1 MFYAT
6 AERDR
11 TTLPHDAFKAVVA
24 PRPWRRIGALLP
36 TFSPQECVIHFK
48 NSGYAALTNV
58 QRQPPHTP
66 LMKGS
71 GSGWVSEETVEAVSD
86 VSIPGFRARRS
97 APSRL

>member
-11 TTLPHDAFKAVVA
+11 TKLPHDPFKAIVA

-48 NSGYAALTNV
+48 NSGYAALTIV
-58 QRQPPHTP
+58 QRQSPHHSAHEGKR
-66 LMKGS
+66 LGKG
-71 GSGWVSEETVEAVSD
+71 A
-86 VSIPGFRARRS
+86 
-97 APSRL
+97 